1 MRQLFLFLFFAAA
14 IAGLG
19 YAAVT
24 PVSAGAAYAP
34 WATERTGVAARLPAE
49 LSEKA
54 TAALAEN
61 ALDWA
66 SVAMDGQIAILSGEA
81 PREEERAE
89 AIAALLASVG
99 PGGWVQGG
107 VVAVRDLTTLAPPIS
122 PYEWRAVRSGDRVT
136 LAGATPTRASRAE
149 LVAYAGELFP
159 GGVADQM
166 IIARGAPDEPAWV
179 GVARAAIAQVA
190 ALEDGRATLRDERL
204 TIEGRAPDI
213 LTRNRVT
220 DALAYL
226 PSPFLAAARVESPAG
241 PGGEPE
247 SAALTAEQ
255 IYEPISDIGVC
266 REVFASLMAEGSV
279 DFAANEP
286 AIAKESYPLLD
297 RLAIAAIRC
306 EGMQVTITGGG
317 EAASEGD
324 AYADLGLRRAQAV
337 ADYFILKG
345 IAQDRLA
352 AEAREASADAA
363 PAESSIVSFDI
374 NP

>member
-1 MRQLFLFLFFAAA
+1 MRQLFLFLVFAAV

-24 PVSAGAAYAP
+24 PVTAAAEYAP
-34 WATERTGVAARLPAE
+34 WVAERTGVAARVPTE
-49 LSEKA
+49 LGA
-54 TAALAEN
+54 RAAAALAEN
-61 ALDWA
+61 DLDWA
-66 SVAMDGQIAILSGEA
+66 SVEMDGQIAILRGEA

-89 AIAALLASVG
+89 AISALLAAAG

-136 LAGATPTRASRAE
+136 LAGATPTRAARAE
-149 LVAYAGELFP
+149 LVAYASELFP

-204 TIEGRAPDI
+204 TIEGRAPDAV
-213 LTRNRVT
+213 TRNRVT

-226 PSPFLAAARVESPAG
+226 PSPFLAAARVESPEPA
-241 PGGEPE
+241 GEPE
-247 SAALTAEQ
+247 AEALDEAQT
-255 IYEPISDIGVC
+255 YEPIADAGVC
-266 REVFASLMAEGSV
+266 RDVFASLMAEGSI
-279 DFAANEP
+279 DFATNEP

-306 EGMQVTITGGG
+306 EGMKVTITGGG
-317 EAASEGD
+317 EAASERD

-345 IAQDRLA
+345 IGQDRLA
-352 AEAREASADAA
+352 AEAREASADVA
-363 PAESSIVSFDI
+363 PVVSFDI